1 MAYRASSSGAVVNF
15 ATPMSLIRMA
25 RNMMARL
32 LPDHRVANHLRLA
45 LVGLCSLMPAL
56 ALSSETVAPLLMAQR
71 LDTQGLIVVSGR
83 VGQVVREGAGV
94 TVALDEVLSS
104 PGAERLPR
112 EMVVNTPGGP
122 AMPAGTCGLF
132 FLAADSDGNHRSLT
146 SQTPAVRVAP
156 ARDQDDARGLA
167 ERIANRLVDTLLV
180 DEETLAGSC
189 AASADVAVRARLEAS
204 QWLLALPSS
213 AKRTRLREAAS
224 SVSGYARLLVIADLV
239 SQGELDWI
247 ERVKAEMLDPPAES
261 RMAAGLVAY
270 QLIWAGS
277 AHDRR
282 RIALDLVNSK
292 DQVVKSCA
300 AEALQQVAQEGDRPR
315 LTKLLTDPDETVRW
329 SAASALARLRGM
341 SPFSLADYLA
351 NETSLRRTLS
361 TRAPRRSDPLPPVR
375 TPPASPTA
383 R

>member
-1 MAYRASSSGAVVNF
+1 
-15 ATPMSLIRMA
+15 MSLYRTSTV
-25 RNMMARL
+25 NDMMARL
-32 LPDHRVANHLRLA
+32 LSGHRVASLLGLA
-45 LVGLCSLMPAL
+45 LAGWCSFMPAW

-71 LDTQGLIVVSGR
+71 LDTRGLIVVSGR
-83 VGQVVREGAGV
+83 VGQVVGMGSGV
-94 TVALDEVLSS
+94 TVALDEVMFS

-112 EMVVNTPGGP
+112 EMVVDTPGGP

-146 SQTPAVRVAP
+146 SRTPAVRVLP
-156 ARDQDDARGLA
+156 ARSPDDARDLT

-189 AASADVAVRARLEAS
+189 AASADAAVWARLEAS
-204 QWLLALPSS
+204 QWLKTLPGS
-213 AKRTRLREAAS
+213 AKRTRLHEAVLS
-224 SVSGYARLLVIADLV
+224 TSGYARLLIIADLV

-247 ERVKAEMLDPPAES
+247 ERVRAEMLDPPAAS
-261 RMAAGLVAY
+261 RMAAGLMAY
-270 QLIWAGS
+270 QLIGAGS

-282 RIALDLVNSK
+282 RIALDLVNSE
-292 DQVVKSCA
+292 DPVVKSCA

-361 TRAPRRSDPLPPVR
+361 TRAPRRSDPLPPAR
-375 TPPASPTA
+375 TPPPGSPTA